1 MAKLTKGESRWQ
13 NVTLGYEKWLWVVI
27 IEKETFKY
35 RLQVHWKN
43 VEVYIAD
50 TNKYITL
57 IPMPFDVG
65 ECVVDL
71 SQCMPFGNGQRTRL

>member
-43 VEVYIAD
+43 VEVYIS
-50 TNKYITL
+50 L
-57 IPMPFDVG
+57 H
-65 ECVVDL
+65 
-71 SQCMPFGNGQRTRL
+71 